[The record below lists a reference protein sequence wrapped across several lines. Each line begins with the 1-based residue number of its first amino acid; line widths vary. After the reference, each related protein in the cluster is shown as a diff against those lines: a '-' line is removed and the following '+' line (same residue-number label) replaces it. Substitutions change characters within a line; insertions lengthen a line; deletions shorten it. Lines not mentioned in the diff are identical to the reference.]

1 MTDSTCKSLATHLA
15 ERKEKGLVDIKFY
28 VHKRSA
34 ATPAK
39 VCAEAASIFD
49 AIGAG
54 AVETFE
60 FNDRRTPIA

>member
-1 MTDSTCKSLATHLA
+1 MTDSTCKALATHLG

-49 AIGAG
+49 AISAG
-54 AVETFE
+54 AVESFD
-60 FNDRRTPIA
+60 FNDRRPPRA